1 MDIRNLNKLVA
12 ERKALANEQ
21 YKARRELKDLEK
33 VINKKEEELKSQG
46 GIPSESFIKE
56 QNERIDKKCM
66 MILKI
71 QENTAKLLHLDESIK
86 DARKLL
92 EWNSILNCKTLRKH
106 IELVIEDVNELQ
118 ENYQLDMAVLD
129 KDLREALKTL
139 QMVVKKLK
147 E

>member
-33 VINKKEEELKSQG
+33 VINKKEEELKSHG
-46 GIPSESFIKE
+46 GSPSESFIKE

-139 QMVVKKLK
+139 QMVVKMYVG
-147 E
+147 